1 MMKKLFLTITRI
13 PVRALLVLT
22 IAMFLFGNM
31 PMGNAQILSNQPVT
45 SQEVDGTFQ
54 SINNSFSISVPDGWV
69 IQDVYNT
76 DADVLLEEIMQ
87 GSRLLAQICP
97 QEQALAD
104 IEGTYSCEESNES
117 IYIQRYPNLADEP
130 EFASIA
136 NSNITNDDL
145 LDYHILK
152 LQKLGYT
159 EISILKNTNMTINV
173 INSDANKTIATVP
186 ANLVEMRYKGAN
198 SNDTRG
204 YFMLAATNATSNL
217 GIVSGYS
224 LSYEAN
230 ATTSPSDDPP
240 EPIQRIFQSFE
251 FVKNA
256 REGELIAQVED
267 NNNDDNDPV
276 TSTTRP
282 SQYPENLLSSA
293 VDLSTDTNANITTS
307 GSNNSGND

>member
-1 MMKKLFLTITRI
+1 MKKLFLTITRI
-13 PVRALLVLT
+13 SVRALLVLT

-54 SINNSFSISVPDGWV
+54 SINDSFSISVPDGWV

-76 DADVLLEEIMQ
+76 DADILLEEIMQ

-136 NSNITNDDL
+136 NSNITNEDL

-267 NNNDDNDPV
+267 DNNDDNDPV

-293 VDLSTDTNANITTS
+293 VDLSTDTNANITAS
-307 GSNNSGND
+307 GSNNSRND

>member
-76 DADVLLEEIMQ
+76 DADILLEEIMQ